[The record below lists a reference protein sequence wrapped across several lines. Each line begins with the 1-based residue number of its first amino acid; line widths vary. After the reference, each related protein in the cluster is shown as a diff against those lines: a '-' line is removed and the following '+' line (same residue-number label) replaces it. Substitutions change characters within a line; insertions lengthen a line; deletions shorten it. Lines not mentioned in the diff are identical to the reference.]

1 MSSCGA
7 RPAGPAGNKGYS
19 PCRRVDRPSFRHLQD
34 VDSPTASQETSGELS
49 QRLASPLVA
58 AAVAAATAAVAD
70 ENASVENRWCQLQGT
85 VQSTAL
91 TVLGHTRRQH
101 QDWFD
106 DKDADISNLRSEKNR
121 LHKAYD
127 NRPTD
132 ASKAAFYRSRRLVQ
146 QRLREMQGV
155 WMAPSA
161 DRSTLLIKKTQILQQ
176 WAEHFRAVLNCLSTI
191 SNIAIICLSLVE
203 TDDDLDGSPSLHE
216 TIRAGQ

>member
-7 RPAGPAGNKGYS
+7 RPAGPAGDKGYS

-34 VDSPTASQETSGELS
+34 ADSPTASQETSGELA

-70 ENASVENRWCQLQGT
+70 ENASVENRWCQLQDT
-85 VQSTAL
+85 VQSMAL

-127 NRPTD
+127 NRPID
-132 ASKAAFYRSRRLVQ
+132 SSKAAFYRSRRLVQ
-146 QRLREMQGV
+146 QRLREMQDV
-155 WMAPSA
+155 WTAPRPR
-161 DRSTLLIKKTQILQQ
+161 RSEVTGT
-176 WAEHFRAVLNCLSTI
+176 ATNGRMS
-191 SNIAIICLSLVE
+191 
-203 TDDDLDGSPSLHE
+203 SP
-216 TIRAGQ
+216 